1 MSYFKARSS
10 NGYFSLTNARCQI
23 PSRDAKDME
32 YILEYHF
39 NGKLLLMY
47 NSTEKKYT
55 GYTPK
60 AVLVAAKWTGT
71 YDILM
76 RESDKDLLC
85 KSNAAA
91 VWDTIRMNTGDLC
104 P

>member
-1 MSYFKARSS
+1 
-10 NGYFSLTNARCQI
+10 
-23 PSRDAKDME
+23 ME

-60 AVLVAAKWTGT
+60 AELVATKWTGT

-85 KSNAAA
+85 KANAAA

-104 P
+104 PLFCIHDNTINWIKHSSGKIVVDVSV